1 MFAGIVGNAGLGAA
15 LERLSAEPEGL
26 AGIPFD
32 ERAFWRGG
40 DAALLQQRQ
49 WTTPELRLERG
60 VLHHSP
66 TGVRVA
72 GWLRIDNRDDLR
84 RELAAHDAPDGLG
97 GTDGGLVLLA
107 WLRWGEALCEHLV
120 GDFAFAL
127 YDPRDRSCLLA
138 RDPVGVRP
146 LYYVEAGGAL
156 AFATG
161 LGALAGFP
169 ELGLTV
175 SEEWLARYV
184 AGCASDHERTIY
196 REARKVP
203 PAHQLRF
210 RDGRAELRRYFRFD
224 LDARDGFR
232 SSAERLE
239 AYRALLTEAA
249 ACRVHTDGAV
259 GSELSGGLDSSS
271 VTAFAALAMPD
282 SGRRLHGFGF
292 ANLEEEPRA
301 ILSVSQAVPLASTQI
316 LTPTNPPRSEDI
328 EALSR
333 RVHRHLGAPLEH
345 ANSVSHI
352 PIYELA
358 VRAGARVLLSGFG
371 GDEFVTVPG
380 ARAAYPEMWRAG
392 RYAAWM
398 RRLPGNAVTRGLRAA
413 RWWWRYRYGHERFAG
428 GAGLER
434 WVQESLAACPLSDE
448 AREEHGVPDRMRSQ
462 AGVYDL
468 SNLTLREYCLRR
480 WEERPGLVARLENC
494 SHMAAAYGLD
504 YSWPL
509 LDVRVLAFFLA
520 APAEETVGPGGMDRY
535 FHRQASAGLL
545 PDLVVWK
552 DKAMGR
558 QVPLP
563 DRWRRRGGSAGGE
576 AGEDGARGAAR
587 YSNLRHGDLEP
598 ALRRLLD
605 PERLERMTA
614 AVARMEARPADGA
627 GARRAP
633 VDWGYVSRTKRQNVI
648 KLDRWL
654 SDAAP

>member
-1 MFAGIVGNAGLGAA
+1 MFAGIVGNAGLCGA
-15 LERLSAEPEGL
+15 LERLSEEPEGL

-32 ERAFWRGG
+32 ERAFWRAG

-60 VLHHSP
+60 VLHHPS
-66 TGVRVA
+66 TGVRIA
-72 GWLRIDNRDDLR
+72 GWLRIDNRQDLR
-84 RELAAHDAPDGLG
+84 RELAAHGEPDGFG

-138 RDPVGVRP
+138 RDPMGVKP
-146 LYYVEAGGAL
+146 LYYVEHGGGL

-161 LGALAGFP
+161 LHPLAG
-169 ELGLTV
+169 LLGAGLTLN
-175 SEEWLARYV
+175 EEWLARYV
-184 AGCASDHERTIY
+184 SGCASDSERTIY

-210 RDGRAELRRYFRFD
+210 RDGRAELRRYFAFD
-224 LDARDGFR
+224 LDARDDFR

-259 GSELSGGLDSSS
+259 ASELSGGLDSSS

-282 SGRRLHGFGF
+282 SGRRLHGLGF
-292 ANLEEEPRA
+292 ANLEQEPQA
-301 ILSVSQAVPLASTQI
+301 ILSVSQTVPLASTQI
-316 LTPTNPPRSEDI
+316 ITPTDSPRSEDI
-328 EALSR
+328 ETLSK
-333 RVHRHLGAPLEH
+333 RVHRHLGSPLEH
-345 ANSVSHI
+345 ANAVSHI

-358 VRAGARVLLSGFG
+358 VRTGARMLLSGFG

-380 ARAAYPEMWRAG
+380 ARAAYPEIWRAG

-413 RWWWRYRYGHERFAG
+413 RWWWRYRRRQDRFAG
-428 GAGLER
+428 GYGLSL
-434 WVQESLAACPLSDE
+434 WVREAMAACPLSDE
-448 AREEHGVPDRMRSQ
+448 MRERHGIRERMEQQ
-462 AGVYDL
+462 AGAYDL
-468 SNLTLREYCLRR
+468 SDLTLREYCLRR
-480 WEERPGLVARLENC
+480 WQDRPGLVSRLENC
-494 SHMAAAYGLD
+494 THMGAAYGLE
-504 YSWPL
+504 YRWPL

-520 APAEETVGPGGMDRY
+520 VPAEETVGPGGMDRY
-535 FHRQASAGLL
+535 FHRQASAGVA

-552 DKAMGR
+552 DKAMGQ

-563 DRWRRRGGSAGGE
+563 ERWRRRGGN
-576 AGEDGARGAAR
+576 AGENARGASR
-587 YSNLRHGDLEP
+587 YANLQFGDLNP
-598 ALRRLLD
+598 VLRGLLD
-605 PERLERMTA
+605 PERFERTS
-614 AVARMEARPADGA
+614 AVAAKMEKRVANGA
-627 GARRAP
+627 PARRSKP
-633 VDWGYVSRTKRQNVI
+633 DWGYVSRMKRQNVV

-654 SDAAP
+654 SDPVP

>member
-1 MFAGIVGNAGLGAA
+1 MFAGIVGDAGLCGA
-15 LERLSAEPEGL
+15 LERLSGEPQGL

-32 ERAFWRGG
+32 ERAFWRGD

-49 WTTPELRLERG
+49 WTTPELGRERG
-60 VLHHSP
+60 VLHHPP
-66 TGVRVA
+66 TGVRIA
-72 GWLRIDNRDDLR
+72 GWLRIDNREDLR
-84 RELAAHDAPDGLG
+84 RELAAPGDPDGFA

-127 YDPRDRSCLLA
+127 YDPRERSCLLA
-138 RDPVGVRP
+138 RDPMGVKP
-146 LYYVEAGGAL
+146 LYYVEHGGAL

-161 LGALAGFP
+161 LHPLAGLP
-169 ELGLTV
+169 GLGLTLND
-175 SEEWLARYV
+175 EWLAWYV
-184 AGCASDHERTIY
+184 AGCASDSERTIY

-224 LDARDGFR
+224 LEARDDFR

-259 GSELSGGLDSSS
+259 ASELSGGLDSSS

-282 SGRRLHGFGF
+282 SGRRLHGLGF
-292 ANLEEEPRA
+292 ANLEQEPLS
-301 ILSVSQAVPLASTQI
+301 ILSVSQAVPLASTQL
-316 LTPTNPPRSEDI
+316 LTPTDPPRSEDV
-328 EALSR
+328 ETLSK
-333 RVHRHLGAPLEH
+333 RVHRHLGSPLEH
-345 ANSVSHI
+345 ANATSHI

-358 VRAGARVLLSGFG
+358 VHVGARVLLSGFG

-380 ARAAYPEMWRAG
+380 ARAAYPEIWREG

-398 RRLPGNAVTRGLRAA
+398 RRLPGNAATRGLRAA
-413 RWWWRYRYGHERFAG
+413 RWWWRYRYGRERFAG
-428 GAGLER
+428 GFGLSQ
-434 WVQESLAACPLSDE
+434 WVREALAVCPLSDE
-448 AREEHGVPDRMRSQ
+448 AREEYGVRDRMQQQ
-462 AGVYDL
+462 AGAYDL
-468 SNLTLREYCLRR
+468 SELTLREYCVRR
-480 WEERPGLVARLENC
+480 WEDRPGLVSRLENC
-494 SHMAAAYGLD
+494 THMGAAYGLE
-504 YSWPL
+504 YRWPL

-520 APAEETVGPGGMDRY
+520 VPAEETVGPGGMDRY
-535 FHRQASAGLL
+535 FHRQASAGLA

-563 DRWRRRGGSAGGE
+563 ERWRGRGRN
-576 AGEDGARGAAR
+576 AGEDARGASR

-605 PERLERMTA
+605 PERLERTVASAARADISLADRAQQRRTA
-614 AVARMEARPADGA
+614 P
-627 GARRAP
+627 
-633 VDWGYVSRTKRQNVI
+633 DWGYVSRMKRQNVV